1 MGSLGIS
8 NHREGHHPPLGG
20 WAPRLG
26 YVWDVGFHNH
36 GDRCS
41 SPKSW
46 GCVIPPQPF
55 MAEIYGLING
65 ADCKHLHPLGQVWA
79 LPTVPHESWSSCIWH
94 GIHPFF
100 CIGFFGHFL
109 ENGPKKNFPKKN
121 TSTSSS
127 DGLGRRSLQ
136 SSPQMKISVLHC
148 VCGCANLTPKM
159 DLAIPYLSSKK
170 VAVFSL
176 LPCFSLMPF
185 SYSKPFPGLSLPDR
199 EPLVWPRMLVIHLI
213 RKESSIHLSHP
224 QRITPVVVVGGLQRR
239 WQLPGWLAR
248 SFSTNRRSCCGSPM

>member
-100 CIGFFGHFL
+100 CIGFLVTFWKMAPRKTSLRKTRLLQVQMGWVAGHYKVP
-109 ENGPKKNFPKKN
+109 PKWK
-121 TSTSSS
+121 S
-127 DGLGRRSLQ
+127 RSYTV
-136 SSPQMKISVLHC
+136 S
-148 VCGCANLTPKM
+148 
-159 DLAIPYLSSKK
+159 
-170 VAVFSL
+170 VAV
-176 LPCFSLMPF
+176 P
-185 SYSKPFPGLSLPDR
+185 
-199 EPLVWPRMLVIHLI
+199 
-213 RKESSIHLSHP
+213 
-224 QRITPVVVVGGLQRR
+224 T
-239 WQLPGWLAR
+239 
-248 SFSTNRRSCCGSPM
+248 